1 MAKSVDRDLADDR
14 VVVGGDVVL
23 GWIDAF
29 DDAGAGAVTMSR
41 GRSEGDSKTADEYEA
56 QNRDCFFESWGDF
69 HLRLSWCRLSL
80 G

>member
-29 DDAGAGAVTMSR
+29 DDARPVPMGR
-41 GRSEGDSKTADEYEA
+41 GCSEGDSDTADEHEA

-69 HLRLSWCRLSL
+69 HLRLSWCWLSL